1 MINIHQNPDESF
13 DEVMLRAAQVC
24 GRAYRAQPGFLPDLP
39 ENHVVGYVYMING
52 TTYTLVR
59 KP

>member
-1 MINIHQNPDESF
+1 MISISQNPDESF

-24 GRAYRAQPGFLPDLP
+24 GRAYRAQPGYLPDLP
-39 ENHVVGYVYMING
+39 ENNVVGYVHMING
-52 TTYTLVR
+52 STYTLVR